1 MYLIITCSFSVLIS
15 INLICIENEEDTLN
29 NQPDQDSST
38 ILNECK
44 SDAGISKRRPSLAQK
59 MTSNLRR
66 LSGAAELK
74 IDMSDPVTANNP
86 KYCHKKIKVNI

>member
-1 MYLIITCSFSVLIS
+1 MKKNITLMTMMMMAVDIV
-15 INLICIENEEDTLN
+15 ENEEDTLH

-44 SDAGISKRRPSLAQK
+44 KDASSKRRPSLAQK

-66 LSGAAELK
+66 LSGATELK
-74 IDMSDPVTANNP
+74 IDINDPITTHNP
-86 KYCHKKIKVNI
+86 KFCNKKIKVNDTD